1 MSTQHINDRET
12 LEVSGVAAGRRGFLK
27 AAGIAAAGAALPIGA
42 ASLATPAVAQAAQRD
57 GNSGQPYTIGKRKL
71 GSLEVSELGFGCMS
85 ISANYGPPIDK
96 AQG

>member
-1 MSTQHINDRET
+1 MSTQNINDREAV
-12 LEVSGVAAGRRGFLK
+12 EESSVAADRRGFLK
-27 AAGIAAAGAALPIGA
+27 AAGIAAAGAVLPIGA
-42 ASLATPAVAQAAQRD
+42 ASLATPAAAQAAQRD
-57 GNSGQPYTIGKRKL
+57 GNSGQPYTMRTRKL